1 MDSKGN
7 SKICDYESSSYY
19 KEGQDYKY
27 DKNAYENDY
36 LASSISNQHAT
47 HYSAPEIFEYSN
59 KTDNKVDFWALGI
72 LIFKMF
78 TGNFPFL
85 NKKSILNDDIPNL
98 EYMNISKEAKEILT
112 RLLKRN
118 KHERLGSK
126 NVKKDAFFSGMNWI
140 ELEIGQIEPPFKPIL
155 VINFKIQIKNIYTY
169 IYL

>member
-1 MDSKGN
+1 LDSKGN

-47 HYSAPEIFEYSN
+47 QYSAPEIFEYSN
-59 KTDNKVDFWALGI
+59 KNDNKVDFWALGI

-85 NKKSILNDDIPNL
+85 NKK
-98 EYMNISKEAKEILT
+98 Y
-112 RLLKRN
+112 
-118 KHERLGSK
+118 
-126 NVKKDAFFSGMNWI
+126 
-140 ELEIGQIEPPFKPIL
+140 
-155 VINFKIQIKNIYTY
+155 
-169 IYL
+169 